1 MSEIAFR
8 DRERFNFRNGRGDDA
23 CKRAQHTM
31 PAAGLEAARTSSSC
45 RSSNNPLL
53 AQSSSSI
60 DGFLCIDR
68 HGFVEL
74 PPSVPCTAH
83 CYAWLDGPAIL
94 WGACVDCCGK
104 DGSVETAD
112 HTPHQAPGLKIAD
125 SGLRING
132 VKRLPPGQ
140 YKLWLS
146 CSRVEAAAG
155 STLEVVRPGQSK
167 VLPNQVHHTR
177 TQTHTHM

>member
-1 MSEIAFR
+1 MQT
-8 DRERFNFRNGRGDDA
+8 
-23 CKRAQHTM
+23 RATHM

-140 YKLWLS
+140 YKGLFLTNAT
-146 CSRVEAAAG
+146 SRAHDSA
-155 STLEVVRPGQSK
+155 SLICC
-167 VLPNQVHHTR
+167 VHALILQYTFSD
-177 TQTHTHM
+177 T